1 MIDAAD
7 SADHNVG
14 DEENNELPNK
24 NVDNNNA
31 TTMSQTTKTLI
42 SNPGIAE
49 RLEKDISCFESY
61 GFQFQRGVEGN
72 GVFVSQMERPNPSDK
87 NTIRLQ
93 IQVSNVALMA
103 SIGPYLRTLVRLC
116 IDPIDP
122 RSLHATVIIAAE
134 CTTKK
139 AGDVTRSVAHAIHML
154 IRNSMGAALFVN
166 LHVVLPP
173 GTTTTTSREQVL
185 TRMKQNNDGCYEY
198 PSVTLHDADSD
209 GLLLLLAGDK
219 EPFSI
224 DLGLIQESKG
234 APPSIGKP
242 LSLECL
248 KHFDPEK
255 QYLALKVSTRMCT
268 VRLTPLLYN
277 LSQRLLGNARS
288 SSVPKI
294 DSIQAKTT
302 HPVIMVC
309 LEKVSNLYRVLM
321 LVRDYGGVD
330 AIGRQLVV
338 VCRSNAVQRFHSE
351 AKTFISKNF
360 WKQAEQASESCF
372 PRVLSI
378 EHAKDFLVQDILP
391 AAPVVG
397 FDLHE
402 DAMTLSEDD
411 DAAKTMLGSA
421 GAVLLGYESDGLPD
435 LIDAVVTQYVQIES
449 RTSIN
454 VVAAFSIVLHT
465 VMNWNR

>member
-1 MIDAAD
+1 MIDAD

-24 NVDNNNA
+24 NADNNNA
-31 TTMSQTTKTLI
+31 TTMSQTITKTLI

-49 RLEKDISCFESY
+49 RLEKDIACFESY

-72 GVFVSQMERPNPSDK
+72 GVFVSQMEPPIPSNK

-122 RSLHATVIIAAE
+122 RSLHATVIIAAAE

-139 AGDVTRSVAHAIHML
+139 AGDVTRSIAHAIHML

-173 GTTTTTSREQVL
+173 TTMTSREQVL
-185 TRMKQNNDGCYEY
+185 TRMKQNDDGCYEY
-198 PSVTLHDADSD
+198 PSVTLHDTDSD

-242 LSLECL
+242 LTLECL
-248 KHFDPEK
+248 KYYDPER

-288 SSVPKI
+288 SYVPKI
-294 DSIQAKTT
+294 DSIQEKTT
-302 HPVIMVC
+302 HPVMMVC

-321 LVRDYGGVD
+321 LVRDYGGVE

-351 AKTFISKNF
+351 AKTFMSKNF
-360 WKQAEQASESCF
+360 GKQAEQAPESCF

-378 EHAKDFLVQDILP
+378 EEAKDFLVQDILP
-391 AAPVVG
+391 TAPVVG

-411 DAAKTMLGSA
+411 DAAKTMLGCA
-421 GAVLLGYESDGLPD
+421 GAVLLGYESDGIPD
-435 LIDAVVTQYVQIES
+435 SFDAVVTQYVQIES

-465 VMNWNR
+465 VMNWNQ